1 MRAFDPTRTPSV
13 HRSTQDKVL
22 KVARSHPRPAN
33 MLRPRSKTPYR
44 RALMC
49 YVLKL
54 LRLLRR
60 D

>member
-1 MRAFDPTRTPSV
+1 
-13 HRSTQDKVL
+13 L
-22 KVARSHPRPAN
+22 KVARSDPRPAT